1 MKLLILTQKVDI
13 NDDVLG
19 FFHGWITE
27 FAKHCEKI
35 TVICLQKGE
44 YELPENVKVLSLGKE
59 KFEIRNLEL
68 EIWKWLHCYIV
79 KLLYCWRFYK
89 YIWQERKNYD
99 TVFVHMN
106 PEYAVLG
113 GILWKLWN
121 KKILLWYVHR
131 AVNLKLRIAEKLADI
146 IFTASKESF
155 CLHSKKLKIMGHGID
170 AGRFKIPDFKSQINK
185 RFKIVYV
192 GRISRIKNQ
201 ELLIRAV
208 DILVNLKNIKGLE
221 VDFAGSPTN
230 YEDRKYLDKLKNLVK
245 EKKLENFINFV
256 GAIPN
261 KKIAEIYNKA
271 DLSINLCPTGGVDK
285 VVLESMACGVP
296 VIVYNK
302 AFVSM
307 FSEYKDELI
316 LNIDNEKELAKKIEN
331 IINMALK
338 GREAMGKKLHQL
350 VVKEYSLEKLI
361 NKIISLV

>member
-13 NDDVLG
+13 NDDILG
-19 FFHGWITE
+19 FFHGWIAE

-35 TVICLQKGE
+35 IVICLQKGE
-44 YELPENVKVLSLGKE
+44 YELPGNVKVLSLGKE
-59 KFEIRNLEL
+59 EKIQNSKFKIF
-68 EIWKWLHCYIV
+68 K
-79 KLLYCWRFYK
+79 KLLYCWKFYK

-99 TVFVHMN
+99 AVFVHMN

-121 KKILLWYVHR
+121 KKIFLWYVHR

-155 CLHSKKLKIMGHGID
+155 CLHSKKLKIIGHGID
-170 AGRFKIPDFKSQINK
+170 TSRFKIPDLKFQINK

-208 DILVNLKNIKGLE
+208 DILVNSRNIKGLG

-230 YEDRKYLDKLKNLVK
+230 YEGRKYLDKLKNLVK
-245 EKKLENFINFV
+245 GKKLENFINFV
-256 GAIPN
+256 GAVPN

-307 FSEYKDELI
+307 FSEYKDELM